1 MEDLVEGL
9 IDDTIRGYLFE
20 VYDQERLR
28 RWQRVV
34 VRSRHLGR
42 IRRLW
47 SAMGNYLRMVKE
59 RGLED

>member
-9 IDDTIRGYLFE
+9 VDDTIRGFLFE
-20 VYDQERLR
+20 VYDRERVR
-28 RWQRVV
+28 RWERVV
-34 VRSRHLGR
+34 ARSRHLGR

-47 SAMGNYLRMVKE
+47 SAMGNYLKMVKA